1 MTAVMSG
8 EVQLSLAPVS
18 VAVAQANVGK
28 VTVGKVKALA
38 ITSRN
43 RYSGAPDVPAI
54 AEAGLPGFE
63 ATIWFDAIA
72 LSMHA
77 TQPRLNPLDLLH
89 DSERLC
95 RDHRYQLSCRPAES

>member
-38 ITSRN
+38 ITSRGLFIDMELPPHCQ
-43 RYSGAPDVPAI
+43 RRDARQDWRRVPQR
-54 AEAGLPGFE
+54 GL
-63 ATIWFDAIA
+63 
-72 LSMHA
+72 
-77 TQPRLNPLDLLH
+77 
-89 DSERLC
+89 
-95 RDHRYQLSCRPAES
+95 